1 MFFAMFL
8 RFCDVFRDVFSDVFS
23 DVFFSDVF
31 CDVFVSEKRA
41 CYFPKISQIFTFELK
56 KQKRQYRYAVHGKE
70 DVFTEAEFLF

>member
-1 MFFAMFL
+1 MFFAMYL